1 VTFTQHLPHHPE
13 YTVYIQNI
21 DRNQIMPFDNAT
33 TPTDRAALM
42 NSVLSIVKVFD
53 KAGLA
58 SDKASEA
65 KAGACDEILVSFRAA
80 LKECDIVPF
89 LFWQDICN
97 AAGYAYTRLD
107 MATGK
112 AAKIEGTKPHNTL
125 KNVAT
130 QIKKYYEN
138 NGNLDIG
145 TYTELRK
152 ENAPTPSSAFD
163 KAVNA
168 INKLSREEMAILIE
182 SIQKALESV

>member
-1 VTFTQHLPHHPE
+1 
-13 YTVYIQNI
+13 
-21 DRNQIMPFDNAT
+21 MPFDNTT
-33 TPTDRAALM
+33 TPTNRATLM

-80 LKECDIVPF
+80 LKDCDLVPF
-89 LFWQDICN
+89 LFWQDVCN
-97 AAGYAYTRLD
+97 AAGYAHTRLD

-112 AAKIEGTKPHNTL
+112 ATKIEGAKPHNTL

-138 NGNLDIG
+138 NGNLEIDS
-145 TYTELRK
+145 YTELRK
-152 ENAPTPSSAFD
+152 ANAPTPSSAFD
-163 KAVNA
+163 KAINA
-168 INKLSREEMAILIE
+168 INKLSREEMAIMIA

>member
-1 VTFTQHLPHHPE
+1 
-13 YTVYIQNI
+13 
-21 DRNQIMPFDNAT
+21 MPFDNAT
-33 TPTDRAALM
+33 TPIDRATLM

-65 KAGACDEILVSFRAA
+65 KAGACDEILVSFRSA

-97 AAGYAYTRLD
+97 AAGYAHTRLD

-112 AAKIEGTKPHNTL
+112 ATKIEGEKPHNTL

-130 QIKKYYEN
+130 QIKKYFEN
-138 NGNLDIG
+138 NGNLEIDS
-145 TYTELRK
+145 YTELRK
-152 ENAPTPSSAFD
+152 ANAPDAKTTWDRAMTALSKLLPEELELVRRGLNDLFENAAKASS
-163 KAVNA
+163 
-168 INKLSREEMAILIE
+168 
-182 SIQKALESV
+182 